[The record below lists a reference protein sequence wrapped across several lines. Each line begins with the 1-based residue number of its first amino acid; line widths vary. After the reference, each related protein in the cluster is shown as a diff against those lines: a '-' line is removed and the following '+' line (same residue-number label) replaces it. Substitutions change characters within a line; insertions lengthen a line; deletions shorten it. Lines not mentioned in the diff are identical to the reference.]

1 VFDRSVDGEVLEF
14 GVSGLLYESNL
25 VMYDRAT
32 ESLWSQSLG
41 EAIAGEYTG
50 TRLDILLMQVIEFG
64 DVLEDYPDA
73 RVLSAD
79 TGYTRDYYRNPYA
92 GYEESDQTYF
102 PVEFEDAR
110 YFAKELFWV
119 FRLSGGETSVALRQE
134 SLGEEEVRRTI
145 DGHDLRALRDG
156 AEIHV
161 SVDGEATPG
170 YVEMWFSWAT
180 RHQDDG
186 VVWDPAEE

>member
-1 VFDRSVDGEVLEF
+1 VFDRSVDEEVLEF

-50 TRLDILLMQVIEFG
+50 ARLDILFMQVLEFG
-64 DVLEDYPDA
+64 EVAEKYPDTL
-73 RVLSAD
+73 VLSTD
-79 TGYTRDYYRNPYA
+79 TGYERNYFRNPYS
-92 GYEESDQTYF
+92 GYEGSSGTYF
-102 PVEFEDAR
+102 PVEVEDER

-119 FRLSGGETSVALRQE
+119 FWLDEDTSVAVRQE
-134 SLGEEEVRRTI
+134 AIPEDESARREIEGRDVSVRR
-145 DGHDLRALRDG
+145 DGGEIVVEVDG
-156 AEIHV
+156 AP
-161 SVDGEATPG
+161 TPG
-170 YVEMWFSWAT
+170 YIEMWFSWAT

-186 VVWDPAEE
+186 VVWDPGEE